1 MAITLRVKSDK
12 FSRIAPDRGQLSHK
26 QNWIVLLP
34 ASKPCSWYWR
44 PPTKKHIPRTKTV
57 EADNCKLEL
66 VLRTSSKIILGSV
79 RRFLSIS
86 PTTAEKISRQRRVGV
101 DTKGESDLHEDCT
114 IRNWHLTRA
123 MIWKKPFYLT
133 GTHIM
138 WGMVTNGH
146 DKLHPAVYRS

>member
-1 MAITLRVKSDK
+1 MISSAV
-12 FSRIAPDRGQLSHK
+12 SHLTEVSYRTNK
-26 QNWIVLLP
+26 IELYYHQRRN
-34 ASKPCSWYWR
+34 SWYLR
-44 PPTKKHIPRTKTV
+44 PPTKKYIPRTKTV